1 MKTNNKFQIY
11 GLQAVAVGAIILYH
25 AQITIY
31 DQQLFKGGSRPYLN
45 SVESTTAYQKLSTS
59 SPATMSNPV
68 VFFDITADGAPL
80 GRIEMTVRGGVEGAE
95 GEEEGEGKKT

>member
-1 MKTNNKFQIY
+1 
-11 GLQAVAVGAIILYH
+11 
-25 AQITIY
+25 
-31 DQQLFKGGSRPYLN
+31 
-45 SVESTTAYQKLSTS
+45 
-59 SPATMSNPV
+59 MSNPV